1 MFFCFNINAL
11 SALRIK
17 LNSGLSEVIMR
28 IIRLFIR

>member
-11 SALRIK
+11 PALRIK